1 MKYQGLYTA
10 IVTPFKNGVVDYD
23 AYKALI
29 EAQIAGGVDGIVP
42 MGTTGESPTVSTE
55 EHLEIIRKCVEFVA
69 GRCQVIAGTGANS
82 TAEAIEMT
90 KAAAAMG
97 ILDLVKQ
104 AGATLE
110 GMGFLIEKAFQNGG
124 NELRNMGIH
133 VESLAIIDSLDNCT
147 ITLRN

>member
-10 IVTPFKNGVVDYD
+10 IVTPFKDGKVDYD

-69 GRCQVIAGTGANS
+69 GRCQVIAGTGANC
-82 TAEAIEMT
+82 TAEAIFT
-90 KAAAAMG
+90 SC
-97 ILDLVKQ
+97 
-104 AGATLE
+104 TP
-110 GMGFLIEKAFQNGG
+110 FLYALSSSECVLCQYLSRYSQLSPARAVIA
-124 NELRNMGIH
+124 LI
-133 VESLAIIDSLDNCT
+133 VSWVPI
-147 ITLRN
+147 